1 MRIASLHVYPVKGGR
16 AADIERARLAM
27 RGLEHDRRWL
37 VTDETGAFL
46 TQRECSDLARLVAT
60 PVDEGLMLRM
70 DGVEG
75 GVHAFISSGAPRRAI
90 RIWKDAVNAV
100 EADDAACDWLSR
112 VLERPVRLFFMDA
125 VADRQTS
132 KHWGAHVPVS
142 FADGYPLL
150 IATKASL
157 DALNDELIA
166 GGGSALPMTRFRPNI
181 VIEDASPWADD
192 NWRAIRI
199 GDVEI
204 DLVKPCVR
212 CVVTT
217 KDQMTGA
224 DTGKEPLRTL
234 AKIRRS
240 AHPDLSGVLFG
251 WNASPRNEGDISVGD
266 VVEVIEERPEGW
278 PLAPVV

>member
-1 MRIASLHVYPVKGGR
+1 MRIASLHVYPIKGGR
-16 AADIERARLAM
+16 AVDMERARLAM

-46 TQRECSDLARLVAT
+46 TQRECSDLARLVAA

-75 GVHAFISSGAPRRAI
+75 GVHAFISSAAPRRTI
-90 RIWKDAVNAV
+90 RIWKDAVNAL
-100 EADDAACDWLSR
+100 EADDAACDWLSSM
-112 VLERPVRLFFMDA
+112 LGRPARLFFMDA

-132 KHWGAHVPVS
+132 KHWGANVPVS

-150 IATKASL
+150 IVTKASL
-157 DALNDELIA
+157 DALNNELIA
-166 GGGSALPMTRFRPNI
+166 GGGSALPMARFRPNI
-181 VIEDASPWADD
+181 VIEGASPWADD

-217 KDQMTGA
+217 KDQITGD